1 MSAHVRVRRATRR
14 QLERSS
20 DRGDLNTPCSVSR
33 GVLLDSLIIGQAST
47 MLDDHGARPTRTEG
61 SLVDRSPPPAIDVG
75 SRSIRDVEPM
85 RPPSD
90 GWSTG
95 SNWSCTRCLRTFPVS
110 ESQAVV
116 FDSNGRDL
124 RFVVCTD
131 CADRYRVPTPV
142 ALDLTR
148 MPPPDRAE
156 RDLRAIAA
164 HAWFV
169 SNIRTSPPVGVVT
182 LRDADVR
189 QIAHQNRE
197 TPADLTRRLTERGLL
212 TTAT

>member
-1 MSAHVRVRRATRR
+1 M
-14 QLERSS
+14 
-20 DRGDLNTPCSVSR
+20 DRPLPN
-33 GVLLDSLIIGQAST
+33 
-47 MLDDHGARPTRTEG
+47 
-61 SLVDRSPPPAIDVG
+61 AIDVG
-75 SRSIRDVEPM
+75 SRAIRDVEPM

-90 GWSTG
+90 GWSASG
-95 SNWSCTRCLRTFPVS
+95 SWSCTRCRRVFPVVD
-110 ESQAVV
+110 SQSVI
-116 FDSNGRDL
+116 FDSNGRYL
-124 RFVVCTD
+124 RFVVCPQ
-131 CADRYRVPTPV
+131 CADRYRVPIQV

-156 RDLRAIAA
+156 RDLRDIAA

-197 TPADLTRRLTERGLL
+197 TPADLTRRLEEHGLL
-212 TTAT
+212 STVT